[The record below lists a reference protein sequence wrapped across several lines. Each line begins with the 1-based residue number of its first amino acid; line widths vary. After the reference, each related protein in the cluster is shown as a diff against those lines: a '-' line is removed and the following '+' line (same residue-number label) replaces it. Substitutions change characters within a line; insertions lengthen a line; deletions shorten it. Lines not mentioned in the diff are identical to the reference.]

1 MLPNFLVI
9 GGAKSGTTSLW
20 NFLTQHPAIFMT
32 TPKEPH
38 FLCADEIRPY
48 CQGPGDYKY
57 GNIDLA
63 EYQDLF
69 KDACDETALGEASNS
84 TLYFPGAIEQIKKHI
99 PQAKLIAVLRQPADR
114 AFSAYMHLR
123 RDGRE
128 TVEEFAEALQLE
140 DERIAS
146 NWSKIWHY
154 RRAGFYYS
162 QLQPFYETFP
172 KDQLRVY
179 LYDDFRNEPL
189 GTVQDMYRFLGVD
202 SAFKPD
208 LTARANQSGVPKYGW
223 LGAATRKLFERPNP
237 LRSVARKLVK
247 EETRA
252 RFTRAIRSRNQVRLT
267 IPPDVRRDLTESFRD
282 DILKLQ
288 DLIAKDL
295 SSWLQPR

>member
-57 GNIDLA
+57 GNMDL
-63 EYQDLF
+63 EDYENLF
-69 KDACDETALGEASNS
+69 KEARDETALGEASNS
-84 TLYFPGAIEQIKKHI
+84 TLYFPGAIEQIKRHV
-99 PQAKLIAVLRQPADR
+99 PGAKLIAVLRQPADR

-128 TVEEFAEALQLE
+128 TVEDFAEALRLE

-146 NWSKIWHY
+146 NWGKIWHY
-154 RRAGFYYS
+154 RRASSYYS
-162 QLQPFYETFP
+162 QLKPFYEAFP
-172 KDQLRVY
+172 PDQLQVY

-189 GTVQDMYRFLGVD
+189 GTVQDMFRFLDVNPT
-202 SAFKPD
+202 FEPD
-208 LTARANQSGVPKYGW
+208 LRARANQSGVPKYGW
-223 LGAATRKLFERPNP
+223 LSAATRKFFERPNP
-237 LRSVARKLVK
+237 LRTVARKLVK
-247 EETRA
+247 EEARA
-252 RFTRAIRSRNQVRLT
+252 RFTHAVRSRNQVRPS
-267 IPPDVRRDLTESFRD
+267 IPLDVRRDLTEAFRGE
-282 DILKLQ
+282 ILQLQ
-288 DLIAKDL
+288 DLIGKDL
-295 SSWLQPR
+295 SDWLEPR